1 MRTSLAI
8 GMALGAAALLA
19 LPAPAQVTV
28 KPRSGGTVVAVAGAS
43 SYLGIGVQDID
54 SERAK
59 TLKLKEDRGAEVTNV
74 TDDSPAAK
82 AGIKEGDVI
91 TEYNGQPVEG
101 GAQLTRMVR
110 ETPVGRQVKVTVW
123 RNGAPQ
129 ALTATV
135 EARKGA
141 TYFSSGSGGTWV
153 MPEMPAMPPM
163 PPTVE
168 MPHIEIPRFQVLGQS
183 MTLGIMGESL
193 ANEEQLAD
201 FFGVKEGVLVKEV
214 IRNSPAEKAG
224 IKAGDVIVKVDDN
237 KVYNTQD
244 ITSALRSARSKKTYT
259 VVVVRA
265 KKEMPI
271 TVTTEQTGPAVR
283 ADGRVISKFEC

>member
-1 MRTSLAI
+1 
-8 GMALGAAALLA
+8 
-19 LPAPAQVTV
+19 
-28 KPRSGGTVVAVAGAS
+28 
-43 SYLGIGVQDID
+43 
-54 SERAK
+54 
-59 TLKLKEDRGAEVTNV
+59 
-74 TDDSPAAK
+74 
-82 AGIKEGDVI
+82 
-91 TEYNGQPVEG
+91 
-101 GAQLTRMVR
+101 MVR

-201 FFGVKEGVLVKEV
+201 FFGVKEGVLVKET

-237 KVYNTQD
+237 RINNTQD

>member
-1 MRTSLAI
+1 
-8 GMALGAAALLA
+8 MALGAAALLA